1 MMNRVN
7 RYFLTVARTGNI
19 KKASELLHVTQPTLT
34 TAIKKLESDMS
45 VSLLIRRSKGVEL
58 TEYGQ
63 VFLRYVEEQQ
73 EKHLDLMHKIQ
84 DMHQREH
91 GKLKIGVGEAWWE
104 LFVRHGITKYQEAHP
119 HSSLYIEFGNN
130 LSLMQHLIQ
139 GDIDLFIGHEI
150 GGLKDLMPVVFRP
163 LFQDQESFFV
173 HRDHPLLNDKMFLES
188 PSEAMSAYPLIRVT
202 PGHSRYSSVLNNA
215 FEYDQIFN
223 QSNETAPVVYEVGSL
238 LASLDLLE
246 TTNAIM
252 PYSDK
257 MNGWMEKNGVKCLHT
272 DTSKIG
278 NVGIYHKR
286 QLDNDKAQFLINE
299 ILTMTTEI

>member
-1 MMNRVN
+1 MNRAN

-19 KKASELLHVTQPTLT
+19 KKASELLHITQPTLT
-34 TAIKKLESDMS
+34 TAIKKLEHNMG

-91 GKLKIGVGEAWWE
+91 GKLKIGVGEVWWE

-119 HSSLYIEFGNN
+119 HSSLYIEFGNH

-150 GGLKDLMPVVFRP
+150 GGLKELVTVVFRP
-163 LFQDQESFFV
+163 LFQDQESYFV
-173 HRDHPLLNDKMFLES
+173 HSNHPLLSDKTFSES
-188 PSEAMSAYPLIRVT
+188 PADAMSAFPLIRVT

-215 FEYDQIFN
+215 FEYDQAFN
-223 QSNETAPVVYEVGSL
+223 QSSATAPVVYEVGSL

-252 PYSDK
+252 PYSNK
-257 MNGWMEKNGVKCLHT
+257 MNSWMKKNGVTCLHT

-286 QLDNDKAQFLINE
+286 QLDNEKAQFLIDE
-299 ILTMTTEI
+299 ILAITTEV